1 LFSCNARN
9 DRFNGDSVRYFSK
22 NPVFEEYLTDL
33 YTEQG
38 RSVFPCMMRT
48 DDLFSF
54 GYLPRSKGMRLFFTR
69 VALALM
75 IAGTAYAPSF
85 AAVVSFGS
93 GGNTF
98 NMEFVTIGNAGNA
111 ADTTGVPS
119 PAGAVGYEYG
129 IGKFEVSE
137 DMITK
142 FNASQSLQITK
153 DNRDPNKP
161 ATNVSWN
168 EAARFVN
175 WLNTSTG
182 GSAAYKFTT
191 LGVNDNIALWTAS
204 DTLDYEATNPYR
216 SKRATYVLPSFNE
229 WYKAA
234 YYNPT
239 NSTYYDFPNGRNTA
253 PTAVASGTA
262 DNTAVYNGQ
271 SGPADVD
278 QAGGLSPYGVMGLG
292 GNVREW
298 DESSLDLLNSSDSS
312 NRGVRGS
319 RWGDA
324 DSFNLSSSSRG
335 SRSPSGVTDS
345 IGFRVASLSS
355 DAPPA
360 VPEPSMMVIGTL
372 FGLGGLIGKRR
383 MKK

>member
-1 LFSCNARN
+1 
-9 DRFNGDSVRYFSK
+9 
-22 NPVFEEYLTDL
+22 
-33 YTEQG
+33 
-38 RSVFPCMMRT
+38 MRT

-75 IAGTAYAPSF
+75 VAGTAYAPSF
-85 AAVVSFGS
+85 AGTVTFGS

-111 ADTTGVPS
+111 ADTTGAPNL
-119 PAGAVGYEYG
+119 AGAVGYEYG

-137 DMITK
+137 DMIAK

-153 DNRDPNKP
+153 DARGTAKP
-161 ATNVSWN
+161 ATSVSWN

-182 GSAAYKFTT
+182 GFDAYNFTT
-191 LGVNDNIALWTAS
+191 GGVNDDIALWTAD

-216 SKRATYVLPSFNE
+216 SKRATYVLPSYNE

-239 NSTYYDFPNGRNTA
+239 NSTYYDFPNGSNTA
-253 PTAVASGTA
+253 PTAVASGTG

-271 SGPADVD
+271 SGPADVNL
-278 QAGGLSPYGVMGLG
+278 AGGLSPYGVMGLG
-292 GNVREW
+292 GNVFEW
-298 DESSLDLLNSSDSS
+298 EESSSDLANSSGSF
-312 NRGVRGS
+312 NRGLRGAS
-319 RWGDA
+319 WSTGTS
-324 DSFNLSSSSRG
+324 DSLSSSSRLDIG
-335 SRSPSGVTDS
+335 PSSEVFS

-355 DAPPA
+355 SGPPA